1 MKPWTTIGE
10 AISPDG
16 TLLQLVEHDGEF
28 VIKADNLPLMG
39 TRTHFS
45 ELELARLVCEQLAPG
60 AKVMIGGLGIGY
72 TLRGALDLLPKD
84 GTAVQVELVPE
95 VIAWN
100 RGPLAAFADRPLDD
114 PRVQLVQE
122 DVAKVIRDANDE
134 FDAIMLDVDN
144 GPSPQVDERN
154 AWLYTDS
161 GLKAIRRALRDRGR
175 VAISSAYEAPQ
186 FPAHMRRK
194 GFRSDLHRIRAH
206 KGHKGTGGTHH
217 WVFTG
222 WKT

>member
-1 MKPWTTIGE
+1 MKPWTTIGK

-16 TLLQLVEHDGEF
+16 TRLELVEHDGEF

-39 TRTHFS
+39 TRMHFS
-45 ELELARLVCEQLAPG
+45 ELELARLVCEQLTPG

-72 TLRGALDLLPKD
+72 TLRGTLDLLPKN

-100 RGPLAAFADRPLDD
+100 RGPLAAFADHPLDD

-122 DVAKVIRDANDE
+122 DVAKVIREANDE

-175 VAISSAYEAPQ
+175 VAIWSAYEAPQ
-186 FPAHMRRK
+186 FPAHMRRN

-206 KGHKGTGGTHH
+206 KGHKGKGGTHH